1 MLAAD
6 KGDSQLLL
14 LLTST
19 TTVDYKLFVATYGL
33 VYFQQPLKRPL
44 FLQKEPKE
52 ERAPKLFQKAKPSV
66 FSMSQ
71 SSSSFMIMGCNA
83 GGICS
88 PQAWRH
94 VDPHMTRSK
103 CSEAD
108 KAPSTKSYIRPIPV
122 AVAEKPLYFSTTS
135 TKKKKGSCFT
145 QHRVVVPDPQYGAN
159 LLLDWPLQKERSGG

>member
-14 LLTST
+14 TST
-19 TTVDYKLFVATYGL
+19 TTVDYNLFVETYGL

-44 FLQKEPKE
+44 FSQKEPKGE
-52 ERAPKLFQKAKPSV
+52 GHPNCFKKGF

-83 GGICS
+83 GGIVLKRGATR
-88 PQAWRH
+88 PP

-135 TKKKKGSCFT
+135 TKKRKLLHTTPSCCRPGPT
-145 QHRVVVPDPQYGAN
+145 I
-159 LLLDWPLQKERSGG
+159 WSKSST